1 MFEYRVNMDP
11 TIKLKKRYNI
21 IRHAGAIYAMS
32 QYYELYPEDD
42 EMRSAIERAGK
53 YLRDEAIGPVSSNK
67 DMLAVWSKPEIN
79 NSGKPLQ
86 AKLGGTGLGLIA
98 LLSIEKFH
106 PGFTSLSDLQKLGN
120 FIVYMQK
127 EDGSFN
133 SKYIPDEG
141 GRSDKWGSLYYPG
154 EAALG
159 LLMLDEVDPTGL
171 WIERAI
177 KALEYLAKNWRG
189 KSSVPV
195 DHWTLLATSEL
206 MVNKNIDKV
215 NINIELL
222 INHTLQLCE
231 IILNEQKINTL
242 DSKLDGG
249 FMFDGRITP
258 TSIRL
263 EGLLSALSFLPGD
276 DIIVKEIEDAVHR
289 GISFLLRAQ
298 VKQSSF
304 AGGFPRAVGKID
316 LNTPAIKKF
325 NRRAT
330 EVRIDYVQHALSA
343 MIGYIQYINNDK
355 KKTTLL
361 NL

>member
-1 MFEYRVNMDP
+1 
-11 TIKLKKRYNI
+11 
-21 IRHAGAIYAMS
+21 
-32 QYYELYPEDD
+32 
-42 EMRSAIERAGK
+42 
-53 YLRDEAIGPVSSNK
+53 
-67 DMLAVWSKPEIN
+67 
-79 NSGKPLQ
+79 
-86 AKLGGTGLGLIA
+86 
-98 LLSIEKFH
+98 
-106 PGFTSLSDLQKLGN
+106 
-120 FIVYMQK
+120 MQK

-304 AGGFPRAVGKID
+304 AGGFPRAIGKID
-316 LNTPAIKKF
+316 MNTPTIIKF